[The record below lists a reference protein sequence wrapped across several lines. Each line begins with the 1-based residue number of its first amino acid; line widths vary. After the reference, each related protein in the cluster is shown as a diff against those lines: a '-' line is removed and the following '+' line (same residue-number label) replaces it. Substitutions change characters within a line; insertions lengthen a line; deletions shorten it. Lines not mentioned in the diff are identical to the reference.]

1 MDRKDVSHGTGS
13 TSGDEGAAGAASGPP
28 VPVMDKWLG
37 TVGKTMI
44 AVGLGG
50 ITFFAIV
57 AAEPHRTHGAPASA
71 RLELQRRRVEIESA
85 MAEAGRARREPER
98 ETARE

>member
-28 VPVMDKWLG
+28 VPVMEKWLG

-50 ITFFAIV
+50 VAFFAIV
-57 AAEPHRTHGAPASA
+57 AAEPHRSHGAPASA
-71 RLELQRRRVEIESA
+71 RLELERRRVEIESA
-85 MAEAGRARREPER
+85 MAEAERAGARAERKASRE
-98 ETARE
+98 